1 MRTRADGSEGTT
13 SPETIEGGARATT
26 EKDAAAATDHERST
40 ARVVSFSTTTDGK
53 GRRKRPRPFFHEDG
67 TSVTG
72 NEYKLARRC
81 FENRRD
87 RLVREFHD
95 LANSYPTSDG
105 FLYFGRPDKTASATR
120 SRVNK
125 LYTSG
130 EIWKLPISNEDEA
143 RTLRDEFTDAVA
155 KLLGKTMTTL
165 HKGDAHARPPR
176 VNVLDE
182 MLEGVMGIARNVVDQ
197 IVDDL
202 EPRLAHLL
210 VESTAAKMTL
220 TRPSA
225 AMKRKMTTKMPGG
238 LPSVC
243 TDPRVEK
250 PSDVH
255 GRRDDVGD
263 STIDGS

>member
-40 ARVVSFSTTTDGK
+40 ARVVSFSTATDGP

-72 NEYKLARRC
+72 NKYKLARRC

-87 RLVREFHD
+87 RLVREFQD
-95 LANSYPTSDG
+95 LAKSYPTSDA

-130 EIWKLPISNEDEA
+130 GIWRLPISNEDDA
-143 RTLRDEFTDAVA
+143 RTVRDVFTQTVA
-155 KLLGKTMTTL
+155 KLLGKTMTAL
-165 HKGDAHARPPR
+165 HTGDAHARPPT

-210 VESTAAKMTL
+210 VDSTAAKMTL

-225 AMKRKMTTKMPGG
+225 AMKRKMTT
-238 LPSVC
+238 PSRIERGESAPV
-243 TDPRVEK
+243 TLHTSDIYAEA
-250 PSDVH
+250 PSSH
-255 GRRDDVGD
+255 FFRDFGD
-263 STIDGS
+263 Y